1 MSFKELCIL
10 LSKLESKKRQID
22 IAQIREVM
30 SLLSD
35 LVYQDM
41 DIAIWTALHRNG
53 RLRAK
58 KKK

>member
-1 MSFKELCIL
+1 MTFRELCIK
-10 LSKLESKKRQID
+10 LSKLEGKKRQID

-35 LVYQDM
+35 LVHQDM
-41 DIAIWTALHRNG
+41 DIEIWTALHRNG

-58 KKK
+58 RKK